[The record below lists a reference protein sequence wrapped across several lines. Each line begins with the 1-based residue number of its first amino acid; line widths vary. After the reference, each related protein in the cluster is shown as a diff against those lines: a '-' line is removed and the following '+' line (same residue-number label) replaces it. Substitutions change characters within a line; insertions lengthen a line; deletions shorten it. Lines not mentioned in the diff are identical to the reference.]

1 MSILMRIARAL
12 SLTKDEATIVIVGL
26 DDSGKS
32 SIINHLKMAKQGKG
46 GVKGAGF
53 EATPTVGFQEE
64 KFSAS
69 NINFSVF
76 DMSGQSRYR
85 NLWESYYR
93 DADAIIFVVDS
104 SDRLRVCVAKE
115 ELDNMMS
122 HEDFQK
128 TNIPLLVFANK
139 MDISG
144 ALSAEQCVEEL
155 EMDKI
160 VERPWQLVS
169 SNGVTGVGLDVGVA
183 WLSDSIKPTIRRRH
197 SSLPGRNSRK

>member
-12 SLTKDEATIVIVGL
+12 SITKDEATIVIVGL

-32 SIINHLKMAKQGKG
+32 SIINHLKEAQKG
-46 GVKGAGF
+46 NSKTRGPSF

-64 KFSAS
+64 KFCRS

-93 DADAIIFVVDS
+93 GADAVIFVVDS

-115 ELDNMMS
+115 ELEMLMS
-122 HEDFQK
+122 HEDVK
-128 TNIPLLVFANK
+128 DSSTPLLIFANK
-139 MDISG
+139 MDLKG
-144 ALSAEQCVEEL
+144 ALTAEQCVDEMEL
-155 EMDKI
+155 EKI
-160 VERPWQLVS
+160 EGRPWHLVS
-169 SNGVTGVGLDVGVA
+169 SNGVTGVGLADGMA
-183 WLSDSIKPTIRRRH
+183 WLSETIRPAIRGKH
-197 SSLPGRNSRK
+197 SQLRENTYK